1 MTTTETQQEHEYH
14 IAERK
19 SWGRKLLKAAWTVE
33 IIAMLIGLMV
43 AWSMG
48 LQTYQ
53 AYTKDGVEF
62 PIGKTFDLFLAALPF
77 VMVAGVELLKIPF
90 SYLIYINRNKKVKV
104 TFSIVLVLVSVIT
117 FETLMTGFER
127 QYANI
132 TTEVDIPRNKLAAI
146 DNSIN
151 TKIKELK
158 ELKLFT
164 IESINEKISARREQ
178 VEKNKNEDL
187 KVLESSKK
195 DYLASGNSD
204 LTERKKSYQNDIN
217 IKIKKRDSEIKRLE
231 KNSLA
236 LNEQELSNQKSI
248 RLENNKQIR
257 DLQTEKRENQN
268 KIKGASW
275 YNDTSDWKTRNQQID
290 LEISTLRQSNASQI
304 SSSAFDFKNESTKIY
319 NTYEKEIDSLRQKIS
334 SINKRMAQN
343 SRFKS
348 EIANIEDRKQARR
361 LKYSQELKE
370 IDQFKNRELKRL
382 ELKVTRVDNLN
393 AQLLPLRER
402 KLALENEVIAS
413 YSTTQIY
420 RIARTVYGVDRQQR
434 ITEKQISLVA
444 TVWFGSLAGIVSTM
458 GIFLA
463 FGAFVLSHPVTQ
475 FYGEN
480 QNKRRGNSLSISFRL
495 MFRALRKRFKNP
507 KIVTKIKEVEVPKE
521 VIKEVPVDKVVFKE
535 IPVEIVQ
542 KEVIHVPI
550 YTNDPDLIKFGTTKV
565 KDIIKD
571 D

>member
-1 MTTTETQQEHEYH
+1 
-14 IAERK
+14 
-19 SWGRKLLKAAWTVE
+19 
-33 IIAMLIGLMV
+33 MLIGLMV

-90 SYLIYINRNKKVKV
+90 SYLIYINKNKKVKV

-117 FETLMTGFER
+117 FETLMIGFER

-164 IESINEKISARREQ
+164 IESINKKIRARSRKQ

-187 KVLESSKK
+187 KVLEISKK
-195 DYLASGNSD
+195 DYLVSGNSD
-204 LTERKKSYQNDIN
+204 LTERKKAYQNDIN
-217 IKIKKRDSEIKRLE
+217 IKIKKRGSEIERLE

-236 LNEQELSNQKSI
+236 LNEQELSNQKNI

-257 DLQTEKRENQN
+257 DLQAEKRENQS

-290 LEISTLRQSNASQI
+290 LEISTLRQSNVSQI

-370 IDQFKNRELKRL
+370 IGQFKNRELKRL

-393 AQLLPLRER
+393 DQLLPLRER
-402 KLALENEVIAS
+402 KLALENEVIAA

-420 RIARTVYGVDRQQR
+420 RIARTVYGINRQKK

-463 FGAFVLSHPVTQ
+463 FGAFVLSHLVAQ

-480 QNKRRGNSLSISFRL
+480 QNKRRGSPLSRSFRL
-495 MFRALRKRFKNP
+495 MFSALRKRFKNP
-507 KIVTKIKEVEVPKE
+507 KIVTKIKEIEVPKE

-535 IPVEIVQ
+535 IPVEVVQ
-542 KEVIHVPI
+542 KEVIYVPI